1 MPYILNKYI
10 YMFEPMYENFN
21 EMLNVGS
28 SNVSKLAIFIFI
40 IAGNYANDTFSC
52 NLRHIIRDN
61 MIAKHILG
69 IFIVLIFIGFSQE
82 DLDIQNKMILS
93 LCLYVWYIF
102 IMRSP
107 TVITIVVIIIILIL
121 YIMQEAINDLH
132 KIIKDNTSE
141 VDSKNSQ
148 MKINMYSQ
156 IRNALFLTSVILSTI
171 GIIIHYYKDKKLF
184 KANFSKY
191 RFFVG
196 VNDKICFSKKH

>member
-1 MPYILNKYI
+1 
-10 YMFEPMYENFN
+10 MFEPTYKKFN

-107 TVITIVVIIIILIL
+107 TVITIIVIVIIIIL
-121 YIMQEAINDLH
+121 YIMQEAINDLQ
-132 KIIKDNTSE
+132 KLIKDNSSE
-141 VDSKNSQ
+141 VDSKDSQ

-156 IRNALFLTSVILSTI
+156 IRNVLFLTSVLLSTA
-171 GIIIHYYKDKKLF
+171 GIIIHYYKHKKIF
-184 KANFSKY
+184 KSKFSKFN
-191 RFFVG
+191 FFVG
-196 VNDKICFSKKH
+196 VNDKICFAKGN

>member
-1 MPYILNKYI
+1 
-10 YMFEPMYENFN
+10 MFENFN

-93 LCLYVWYIF
+93 FWLYVWYIF

-107 TVITIVVIIIILIL
+107 TVITIVVIFIIIIL
-121 YIMQEAINDLH
+121 YIMQEAINDLQ
-132 KIIKDNTSE
+132 KLIKDNSSE
-141 VDSKNSQ
+141 VDTKDSQ
-148 MKINMYSQ
+148 MKINTYSQ
-156 IRNALFLTSVILSTI
+156 IRNVLFLTSVILSTI
-171 GIIIHYYKDKKLF
+171 GIIIHYYKHKKMF
-184 KANFSKY
+184 KTKFSNFN
-191 RFFVG
+191 FFVG
-196 VNDKICFSKKH
+196 ENDKVCFGKKRCFG